1 MIRMNMTK
9 FKKKDITQSGVTE
22 NTIIYEISHLMKKY
36 FNFNKNKKL

>member
-22 NTIIYEISHLMKKY
+22 NTIIYGSV
-36 FNFNKNKKL
+36 NN

>member
-1 MIRMNMTK
+1 MIRMNRTK
-9 FKKKDITQSGVTE
+9 FNEKDITPNGVTE